1 MARASFNLRRN
12 TFGGEVVGV
21 GSFNRGTSDLQTQ
34 AGAISVDQDSAL
46 RSDNIIISIPTSTE
60 SVFEANALSYNSVIL
75 NWTLSENFTAV
86 EDVVAEETKLI
97 GIAIVYSKTGYPET
111 VKDGVLIYSS
121 SNPDAFYTHQSS
133 RVITTDEG
141 PVTVYEPESGK
152 WAYYS
157 LFGYYNESGVNG
169 TFFYNKLVS
178 LETLVPNDYG
188 SSNDLW
194 KRIPKYYRE
203 SDDST
208 LYKFVST
215 FGFEL
220 DTTRTLIDAVMTQY
234 DPLLAEAE
242 AVDQLAKMLGLEV
255 SVSDIGVTRTRAL
268 LHDIGYLRRKKGT
281 IDAITGYLTAV
292 SGGAVDVV
300 TDDETEPFYSFFVH
314 SQRANL
320 VGNPRFVNEGNWTVA
335 SENSVTVDS
344 TDPYGISVTCGASA
358 TKVAVRSAISV
369 PVSPTVPYYMSMEI
383 TGDYEVVY
391 EPLWHT
397 NASWA
402 AWSSTVTV
410 DENVLGE
417 NRYAYQMKAVASKAS
432 YYPVF
437 IFELDAGQTINIDY
451 WMAEPNNFG
460 SYFDGNTIFGGNLYK
475 NQSSDHLWED
485 GQHVSLSTYTANRQ
499 KTQDA
504 ITRLLPKILPVT
516 LLGGVSPK
524 YTITYDCVPGQA

>member
-1 MARASFNLRRN
+1 MARVSFNLRRN

-46 RSDNIIISIPTSTE
+46 RSDNIIIDVPTTPE

-75 NWTLSENFTAV
+75 NWTLSENFTAI
-86 EDVVAEETKLI
+86 EDVSGGQTKLI

-111 VKDGVLIYSS
+111 VKDGVVIYSS
-121 SNPDAFYTHQSS
+121 SGTDSFYTHQSS
-133 RVITTDEG
+133 YVITTDAG
-141 PVTVYEPESGK
+141 PQTVYEPTSGK

-169 TFFYNKLVS
+169 TYYYNKLVS
-178 LETLVPNDYG
+178 LETLVPNNYG
-188 SSNDLW
+188 SSEDLW

-255 SVSDIGVTRTRAL
+255 SVNDVGVTRTRAL
-268 LHDIGYLRRKKGT
+268 LHDIGHLRRKKGT
-281 IDAITGYLTAV
+281 VEAITGYLTAI

-300 TDDETEPFYSFFVH
+300 VAGAAPYYSFFVH

-344 TDPYGISVTCGASA
+344 TDPYGISITCGGTA
-358 TKVAVRSAISV
+358 TKVAVRSTIDV

-383 TGDYEVVY
+383 TGNYDVVY

-397 NASWA
+397 GASWSSWGSTA
-402 AWSSTVTV
+402 AVTQ
-410 DENVLGE
+410 NTLGE
-417 NRYAYQMKAVASKAS
+417 NRYAYQMKAVSSKNT

-437 IFELDAGQTINIDY
+437 VFKLNAGQTINLDY
-451 WMAEPNNFG
+451 WMVEPNNFG
-460 SYFDGNTIFGGNLYK
+460 TYFDGNTIFGGNLYQ

-504 ITRLLPKILPVT
+504 LTRLLPKILPVT

-524 YTITYDCVPGQA
+524 YAITYDCVPGQA